1 MKRGGEKNG
10 TLEPE
15 ASAQQKNK
23 WRKKGGRITHQII
36 RSKISNLSDTCHV
49 DNILCAGLGQQSLDT
64 TERTGPGR
72 LTASLE
78 ANQTSGIL
86 IGSPVA
92 ISPDARGSSL

>member
-1 MKRGGEKNG
+1 MLYTIERRIAAMKRGGEKNG

-23 WRKKGGRITHQII
+23 MEKKG
-36 RSKISNLSDTCHV
+36 TCHV
-49 DNILCAGLGQQSLDT
+49 DNILCAGPGQQSLDT
-64 TERTGPGR
+64 TKRTGPGR